1 MSRLIT
7 ILIALVVIIGGGLW
21 FLSTLDTEKPLTR
34 VEKAI
39 PSEKLA
45 K

>member
-7 ILIALVVIIGGGLW
+7 ILIVILLIIGGGLW

-34 VEKAI
+34 VEKVV
-39 PSEKLA
+39 PGDKLG

>member
-1 MSRLIT
+1 MSRPFLLLLI
-7 ILIALVVIIGGGLW
+7 ILLVIIGGLW

-34 VEKAI
+34 VEKTI
-39 PSEKLA
+39 PSDKLA

>member
-1 MSRLIT
+1 MSRLLT
-7 ILIALVVIIGGGLW
+7 IIIAIVVIIGGGLW
-21 FLSTLDTEKPLTR
+21 FLSTLDTEKPQTK
-34 VEKAI
+34 VEKVV